1 MADFNKH
8 CLGLFTEIE
17 TTNATTSTDMCKQM
31 LDDKLAG
38 AEVVK
43 YDGHWISK
51 YKIKANNEAWQ
62 KQKYGGFCIRNFG

>member
-8 CLGLFTEIE
+8 CLGLFIEIE

-31 LDDKLAG
+31 LGDKLAY
-38 AEVVK
+38 AEAVK

-51 YKIKANNEAWQ
+51 CKMKANYETWQ
-62 KQKYGGFCIRNFG
+62 KQKKSL